1 MSNFASIT
9 YHVYTC
15 MLYWYYSFT
24 HCHHHNDVRLVKYI
38 ELEGFWK
45 EMSILVVPIAAC
57 MYGTQ
62 CRDPTYYILFIEKN
76 SDIDAYTLNY
86 SKFMILV
93 YACVW
98 ILHIILS
105 ILKFSLL
112 PVTAFHKH
120 AAVLICQI
128 DHCHVHKV
136 WV

>member
-15 MLYWYYSFT
+15 MLYWYCSLT

-62 CRDPTYYILFIEKN
+62 CRDPTLHFIYWKKLRYWCLWIHDF
-76 SDIDAYTLNY
+76 SVCMCLNITY
-86 SKFMILV
+86 NLKYLKVFFTSCYGFSQTRSCSNLPNRS
-93 YACVW
+93 
-98 ILHIILS
+98 LS
-105 ILKFSLL
+105 CS
-112 PVTAFHKH
+112 
-120 AAVLICQI
+120 
-128 DHCHVHKV
+128 
-136 WV
+136 